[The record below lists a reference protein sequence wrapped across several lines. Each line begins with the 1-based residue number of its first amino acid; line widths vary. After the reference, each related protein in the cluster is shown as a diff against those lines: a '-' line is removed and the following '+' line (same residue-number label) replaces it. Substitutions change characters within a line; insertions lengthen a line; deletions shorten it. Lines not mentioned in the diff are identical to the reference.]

1 MKKQAYDRKRK
12 ASLVQ
17 VSALKELSL
26 IPADAKKAIDAFLQ
40 EPDEG
45 LAVSAPEANAY
56 EFQSSGVMT
65 PPCTPPI
72 SMVTLTALSVAGTSR
87 SK

>member
-1 MKKQAYDRKRK
+1 MKKQAYDRKQK

-56 EFQSSGVMT
+56 EFQSSGVIEM
-65 PPCTPPI
+65 
-72 SMVTLTALSVAGTSR
+72 LEKLLDKFRDHFGKR
-87 SK
+87 KR